1 VATAKEPFQSLTGI
15 AEQLAEHS
23 MEKAQ
28 GAMKNYFG
36 WLQSAVSATPWG
48 NTDLNKKLLDYAA
61 ENSAAAFWYVQ
72 NLTRAKNWE
81 DVVRIQTE
89 FMSTQ
94 LNSLNEQAKSIGD
107 AYTKTVGAATK
118 TSVGLST

>member
-1 VATAKEPFQSLTGI
+1 MATDKEPFQSLTGI

-23 MEKAQ
+23 LEKAQ

-36 WLQSAVSATPWG
+36 WLQSAMSATPWG
-48 NTDLNKKLLDYAA
+48 STDLNKKLLEYAA
-61 ENSAAAFWYVQ
+61 ENSSAAFGYVQ

-94 LNSLNEQAKSIGD
+94 LN
-107 AYTKTVGAATK
+107 
-118 TSVGLST
+118 

>member
-1 VATAKEPFQSLTGI
+1 
-15 AEQLAEHS
+15 

-36 WLQSAVSATPWG
+36 WLQSAMSATPWG
-48 NTDLNKKLLDYAA
+48 STDLNKKLLEYAA
-61 ENSAAAFWYVQ
+61 ENSSAAFGYVQ

-94 LNSLNEQAKSIGD
+94 LNSLNEQVKSIGD
-107 AYTKTVGAATK
+107 AYTKSVGAATK
-118 TSVGLST
+118 TSVGMST